1 MKRASL
7 TILSAIALAG
17 CLVGYTTRPAAAEP
31 PQLNQL
37 LVAVNDEQIISIL
50 EGMQIEHETFKD
62 EEGLTAFR
70 MQMGETVVNLYQYQT
85 DGRIKSW
92 RLSAGYDVNR
102 DPGADKVNSFNR
114 KYRFAYSYLDTER
127 DPFLVSDLDIS
138 AGVTQQSVRNY
149 ISIFG
154 EALDLFES
162 EVLGMSP
169 GEGGVQAKEL
179 R

>member
-7 TILSAIALAG
+7 TVLSAIALAG
-17 CLVGYTTRPAAAEP
+17 CLVGYTSRPAVAEP

-37 LVAVNDEQIISIL
+37 LVSVNDEQIQAIL
-50 EGMQIEHETFKD
+50 DGMEIEYETFKD
-62 EEGLTAFR
+62 EEDLTAFR
-70 MQMGETVVNLYQYQT
+70 MQMGETVVNLYQYQM

-102 DPGADKVNSFNR
+102 DPGVDKVNAYNR
-114 KYRFAYSYLDTER
+114 KYRFAYCYLDSER

-138 AGVTQQSVRNY
+138 AGITQQAIRNY
-149 ISIFG
+149 ISIYG

-162 EVLGMSP
+162 EVLGMTP
-169 GEGGVQAKEL
+169 GDTGVQPKEL